1 MLALHITS
9 MKQFMNQLLVSDT
22 FDIFLLEEA
31 VITAANTYT
40 LDGYVNREFYS
51 PEDFSSGQIPDY
63 EYSPWST
70 MKGLCFQLINGKRT
84 PLSFRFIFHLKP
96 VQALKLLEKANCSV
110 DPSSIKA
117 LVLTIRYDGT
127 KAVLTT
133 GCAYHTFVMSKEA
146 EQIWDKALTRYLSGK
161 NIPYEVL

>member
-70 MKGLCFQLINGKRT
+70 MKGLCFQLIKGKRT

-161 NIPYEVL
+161 NIPYEML